1 VRRATALTLV
11 VLLVLLVVAA
21 VAQLTIASGGAPLP
35 GPSRVGQLPSA
46 ATPAT

>member
-11 VLLVLLVVAA
+11 VLFLLLVIAA

-35 GPSRVGQLPSA
+35 GPSHVGELPSPR
-46 ATPAT
+46 TPTT